1 MANEQ
6 SFHFPKCGIIQ
17 YLLTVNRIK
26 SVGQGGTGH
35 RDKNHLDMTRRFN
48 NSVSWARGAPPVGTL
63 WTLSGCS
70 PSGDTRSQL
79 PLGVSTASAQ
89 SAETTC
95 ANNPIT
101 CGWDQCVVGTNEA
114 NAPPWG
120 GLYTDLP
127 GKGSQQGASSPLVFP
142 TITVPGRPSPCGEM
156 ESRFLFLSLKIS
168 DINRIAAYHQ
178 RRLPGLQY
186 CSGGRHVPTPTP

>member
-1 MANEQ
+1 ME
-6 SFHFPKCGIIQ
+6 PR
-17 YLLTVNRIK
+17 YLIEVNRIK
-26 SVGQGGTGH
+26 SVGQGGARH
-35 RDKNHLDMTRRFN
+35 RDINHLDMTHWFN

-63 WTLSGCS
+63 WKLSGRS
-70 PSGDTRSQL
+70 SSGDTRSQL

-89 SAETTC
+89 LAETTC
-95 ANNPIT
+95 VHISIT

-142 TITVPGRPSPCGEM
+142 TITVPGCPSPFGDM
-156 ESRFLFLSLKIS
+156 ESRWSVIS
-168 DINRIAAYHQ
+168 
-178 RRLPGLQY
+178 
-186 CSGGRHVPTPTP
+186 VPL